1 MFVPEACT
9 LRGILSLGEGDAQ
22 AALTDINEVLLSV
35 PEGALALN
43 ARGVVHAR
51 LGNDNAARLD
61 FETAF
66 RIAPQLTDARHNWQV
81 VSGDALRGAEI
92 PNTWSMGIFG
102 TGIREEANWDFAR
115 QHAES
120 LIQGRPRAYLYV
132 AFEGVFRPDD
142 AIAKM
147 QNLGV
152 KTVVIPADNPLTTE
166 KVELGRLLVFDKRLS
181 QDNTIACMSCHLATN
196 AFTDGKPVSTGI
208 RGQKGGRSAPAS
220 FNRVFSSAQF
230 WDGRAATLEAQSIGP
245 FTNPI
250 EHGFANYDVMMA
262 KMNKIPGYRKL
273 FKEAFG
279 DENIKIENVGKAIAS
294 FQRTILSGNSPA
306 DKFDQGQQVG
316 AISESAQKGLT
327 LFRDKARCT
336 KCHSGFNFTD
346 EKFHNLGIG
355 WDDNKVDLG
364 RYMVTSN
371 AEELGAFKTPTLR
384 EIARSAPYMHDG
396 RFKTLEEVVNF
407 YNKGGVKNPHQDPL
421 ILPLELTDQ
430 EKSDLV
436 AFLRTLN
443 GEGWQH
449 VIAPKSFPK

>member
-1 MFVPEACT
+1 MKPAMPKTELRQAV
-9 LRGILSLGEGDAQ
+9 LRGSFLLRKSIL
-22 AALTDINEVLLSV
+22 
-35 PEGALALN
+35 GALA
-43 ARGVVHAR
+43 VCS
-51 LGNDNAARLD
+51 AAMLSPMVTTAAD
-61 FETAF
+61 YKLTIPFGLEETA
-66 RIAPQLTDARHNWQV
+66 
-81 VSGDALRGAEI
+81 
-92 PNTWSMGIFG
+92 
-102 TGIREEANWDFAR
+102 
-115 QHAES
+115 
-120 LIQGRPRAYLYV
+120 
-132 AFEGVFRPDD
+132 
-142 AIAKM
+142 
-147 QNLGV
+147 
-152 KTVVIPADNPLTTE
+152 VVIPADNPLTTE

-306 DKFDQGQQVG
+306 DKFDQGQQAG